1 MAVVSAAVVVAVV
14 VIGFDYI
21 YNNVTRNWYYI
32 A

>member
-14 VIGFDYI
+14 VIGCDYI